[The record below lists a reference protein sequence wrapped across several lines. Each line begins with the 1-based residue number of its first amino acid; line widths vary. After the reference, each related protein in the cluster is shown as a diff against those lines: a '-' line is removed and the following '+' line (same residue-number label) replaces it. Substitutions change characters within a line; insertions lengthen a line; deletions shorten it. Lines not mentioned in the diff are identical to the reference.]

1 MKKTALY
8 SIFCAL
14 ALGVSAQNINSNN
27 PTVPF
32 GSNTEYQFGMMPTNL
47 PTGGTYEGSQ
57 DAADGYA
64 DWYADWVR
72 DCPDG
77 SKYVRWDGGATSVS
91 EGIAYGMIIAA
102 YMGDKELLD
111 DLWAFYEK
119 AKNSNGVM
127 GWQGNCSGATQS
139 GGATDAEVD
148 AAMALIVAE
157 YQWPNINTPYDYE
170 VEANELITAIYDHE
184 VQSDGSTGANQLLPG
199 DTWGTAGDN
208 CRNPGYIPMGYLK
221 CYAEHIGGA
230 QQTDWENNI
239 IPANYALLSSNFHPT
254 TGLGS
259 DWCSADGGVP
269 SCGDG
274 YKFGDDASRL
284 PWRTAIDALWSGEA
298 SSTTVCSNMAKYCA
312 SNGGPANAPGDVQ
325 IDGSGSGST
334 QTIYRVMFGTGVMG
348 MSPST
353 TLSGG
358 YTPQSLVDAY
368 YTNVKNANGL
378 TDQGYF
384 PEILRMISIMVMTG
398 NFWKPGSES
407 GACTK
412 PDLGTAK
419 SLCGAG
425 SVLLDSGLPSGNN
438 KTFTWYKDGNL
449 ESGPNSNLNTL
460 NVTEAGVWTVEVDSA
475 NGECIVDA
483 MVEVLGILP
492 AIDLGNDIELC
503 VPANATL
510 DAEISGN
517 GITYSWEKDNSVID
531 GENGQTLFISQPGTY
546 NVTAEATGCSDVSD
560 EIVVSSLLPEVEG
573 DVVCPPGPVSLKVLT
588 AGGPYQWYASPT
600 DMNVLHTGSTFNTTV
615 STSTTFYV
623 EDAGSIDL
631 TVGLDATNNS
641 LDGEAGRGVSQNEM
655 VLTFDA
661 LTTFTLDA
669 ITVGYYSYNC
679 TGDVVIQINIKD
691 SNGDPIGS
699 STGTLPCD
707 GQGPTIGRLV
717 LDTPIEV
724 PAGMSHTIDP
734 NGSDNNMSWYE
745 NGASYPYGT
754 TDIIT
759 FTGPHTALTWAPN
772 SQPGFF
778 DFEISTGNSCDRAAV
793 VAEVDCV
800 NAIFGSDNVSGLE
813 IYPNPSEDQV
823 FIQSANEV
831 VNHITISDNTGRV
844 IINISQSSIE
854 MIDISQLEKGTYLL
868 SVNDHVSQRFI
879 KK

>member
-8 SIFCAL
+8 TIFCAL
-14 ALGVSAQNINSNN
+14 AFSISAQNINSNN

-32 GSNTEYQFGMMPTNL
+32 GSNTEYQFGLMPTNL

-57 DAADGYA
+57 DAADGYF

-91 EGIAYGMIIAA
+91 EGVAYGMIIAA

-111 DLWAFYEK
+111 DLWAFYEN
-119 AKNSNGVM
+119 AKNGNGLM
-127 GWQGNCSGATQS
+127 GWQANCSGATQS
-139 GGATDAEVD
+139 GGATDSDVD

-157 YQWPNINTPYDYE
+157 YQWPSINSPYDYAT
-170 VEANELITAIYDHE
+170 EANELITAIHDHE
-184 VQSDGSTGANQLLPG
+184 VQGDGNTGANQLLPG
-199 DTWGTAGDN
+199 DTWGAAGNN

-230 QQTDWENNI
+230 QQSDWEDNI
-239 IPANYALLSSNFHPT
+239 IPANYALIQSNVHPT
-254 TGLGS
+254 TGLAS
-259 DWCSADGGVP
+259 DWCEADGTPGG
-269 SCGDG
+269 CGDG
-274 YKFGDDASRL
+274 GSFGDDASRF
-284 PWRTAIDALWSGEA
+284 PWRTAIDALWSGDP
-298 SSTTVCSNMAKYCA
+298 SSTVICSNISKYCA
-312 SNGGPANAPGDVQ
+312 DKGGPDNAPGNVPL
-325 IDGSGSGST
+325 DGSGSGST
-334 QTIYRVMFGTGVMG
+334 QTIFRVMFGTGVMG

-353 TLSGG
+353 SLSGG

-412 PDLGTAK
+412 PDLGAAK

-425 SVLLDSGLPSGNN
+425 NVTLDSGLPSGNN
-438 KTFTWYKDGNL
+438 KTFSWYRNGSL
-449 ESGPNSNLNTL
+449 EAGPNSNLNTL
-460 NVTEAGVWTVEVDSA
+460 SITDAGTWTVEVDSA
-475 NGECIVDA
+475 NGECITDA
-483 MVEVLGILP
+483 TVEVLGVLP
-492 AIDLGNDIELC
+492 TIDLGDDVELC
-503 VPANATL
+503 IPSIATL
-510 DAEISGN
+510 DAAISGN
-517 GITYSWEKDNSVID
+517 GITYMWEESDVVID
-531 GENGQTLFISQPGTY
+531 GENGQTLDVTMPGTY
-546 NVTAEATGCSDVSD
+546 KVTASANGCADESD
-560 EIVVSSLLPEVEG
+560 EIIVTSLLPEVEG
-573 DVVCPPGPVSLKVLT
+573 DVVCPPGPATLKVLST
-588 AGGPYQWYASPT
+588 GGPYEWYASPT
-600 DMNVLHTGSTFNTTV
+600 DMNILHTGNTFNTSINT
-615 STSTTFYV
+615 TTTFYV

-631 TVGLDATNNS
+631 TVGLDASNNTLTS
-641 LDGEAGRGVSQNEM
+641 EAGRGVQQNEM

-679 TGDVVIQINIKD
+679 SGDVAFQINIKD

-724 PAGMSHTIDP
+724 PAGIGHTIDP
-734 NGSDNNMSWYE
+734 NGSEKNMSWYE

-754 TDIIT
+754 PDVIN
-759 FTGPHTALTWAPN
+759 FTGPHSSLSWAPN
-772 SQPGFF
+772 SHPGFF

-793 VAEVDCV
+793 VAEADCV
-800 NAIFGSDNVSGLE
+800 DAIFESDEVSGLE

-823 FIQSANEV
+823 FIRAANEAV
-831 VNHITISDNTGRV
+831 THITISDNTGRV
-844 IINISQSSIE
+844 IIDLSQSYIE
-854 MIDISQLEKGTYLL
+854 MVDISQLEKGTYLL